1 MPSNILNTDVMF
13 PQLTGGKSTEQTI
26 YEVLNYL
33 YMLREQ
39 LRYSL
44 ANLGIENIN
53 PTSFEEIANIITE
66 PVYLQIKDEE
76 GNMASLIAE
85 VDSLSSRLT
94 DTEGNVSSLVQTT
107 TSLST
112 RMTDAEGNIGTLQVT
127 ATSLQTSV
135 SSLDGEV
142 TKITQTVNGLE
153 LSVTN
158 GEDSSVLRLMSGSAQ
173 LSSATI
179 EITGMVTFYDLSHTG
194 GEIKTVIN
202 GGNVSTGTISAINIE
217 GCNITGSIFKT
228 ILSSSGNVGG
238 EVKMYYI
245 NDVSDNYLAGG
256 LRLDSDGGNG
266 DAQYRLFLYTENVL
280 GENFALKLLAAGAM
294 SLESGSDIYII
305 ANGSGEVS
313 ISASTI
319 RLIGQVLVNGSPI
332 Q

>member
-66 PVYLQIKDEE
+66 PVYLQLKDEE

-112 RMTDAEGNIGTLQVT
+112 RMTDAEGNIGTLQLT

-135 SSLDGEV
+135 SNLDGEV

-179 EITGMVTFYDLSHTG
+179 QITGMVTFYDLEHADGTT
-194 GEIKTVIN
+194 IIN
-202 GGNVSTGTISAINIE
+202 GGNVSTGTMSAINIE
-217 GCNITGSIFKT
+217 GCNITGSTFKT

-238 EVKMYYI
+238 EIKMYYI
-245 NDVSDNYLAGG
+245 DDVSDNYLAGG

-313 ISASTI
+313 ISGSTI

>member
-66 PVYLQIKDEE
+66 PVYLQLKDEE

-127 ATSLQTSV
+127 AASLQTSV

-179 EITGMVTFYDLSHTG
+179 EITGMVTFSDLSTTG
-194 GEIKTVIN
+194 GKTVIN

-217 GCNITGSIFKT
+217 GCNITGSTFKT

-238 EVKMYYI
+238 EIKMYYI

-256 LRLDSDGGNG
+256 LRLDSDGGSG
-266 DAQYRLFLYTENVL
+266 DARYRLFLFTENVL
-280 GENFALKLLAAGAM
+280 GENFALKLDAAGAM

-313 ISASTI
+313 ISGSTI

>member
-66 PVYLQIKDEE
+66 PVYLQLKDEE

-179 EITGMVTFYDLSHTG
+179 EITGMVTFSDLSNTG
-194 GEIKTVIN
+194 GKTVIN

-238 EVKMYYI
+238 EIKMYYI
-245 NDVSDNYLAGG
+245 DDVSDNYLAGG

-313 ISASTI
+313 ISGSTI

>member
-66 PVYLQIKDEE
+66 PVYLQLKDEE

-179 EITGMVTFYDLSHTG
+179 EITGMVTFSDLSNTG
-194 GEIKTVIN
+194 GKTVIN

-217 GCNITGSIFKT
+217 GCNITGSTFKT

-238 EVKMYYI
+238 EIKMYYI

-256 LRLDSDGGNG
+256 LRLDSDGGSG
-266 DAQYRLFLYTENVL
+266 DARYRLFLFTENVL
-280 GENFALKLLAAGAM
+280 GENFALKLDAAGAM

-313 ISASTI
+313 ISGSTI

>member
-66 PVYLQIKDEE
+66 PVYLQLKDEE

-135 SSLDGEV
+135 SNLDGEV

-179 EITGMVTFYDLSHTG
+179 EITGMVTFSDLSNTG
-194 GEIKTVIN
+194 GKTVIN

-217 GCNITGSIFKT
+217 GCNITGSTFKT

-238 EVKMYYI
+238 EIKMYYI

-256 LRLDSDGGNG
+256 LRLDSDGGSG
-266 DAQYRLFLYTENVL
+266 DARYRLFLFTENVL
-280 GENFALKLLAAGAM
+280 GENFALKLDAAGAM

-313 ISASTI
+313 ISGSTI

>member
-66 PVYLQIKDEE
+66 PVYLQIKDEA

-112 RMTDAEGNIGTLQVT
+112 RMTDAEGNIGTLQLT

-179 EITGMVTFYDLSHTG
+179 EITGMVTFSDLSNTG
-194 GEIKTVIN
+194 GKTVIN

-217 GCNITGSIFKT
+217 GCNITGSTFKT

-238 EVKMYYI
+238 EIKMYYI

-256 LRLDSDGGNG
+256 LRLDSDGGSG
-266 DAQYRLFLYTENVL
+266 DARYRLFLFTENVL
-280 GENFALKLLAAGAM
+280 GENFALKLDAAGAM

-313 ISASTI
+313 ISGSTI

>member
-66 PVYLQIKDEE
+66 PVYLQLKDEE

-112 RMTDAEGNIGTLQVT
+112 RMTDAEGNIGTLQLT

-158 GEDSSVLRLMSGSAQ
+158 GEDSSVLRLMSGSTQ

-179 EITGMVTFYDLSHTG
+179 EITGMVTFSDLSNTG
-194 GEIKTVIN
+194 GKTVIN

-217 GCNITGSIFKT
+217 GCNITGSTFKT

-238 EVKMYYI
+238 EIKMYYI

-256 LRLDSDGGNG
+256 LRLDSDGGSG
-266 DAQYRLFLYTENVL
+266 DARYRLFLFTENVL
-280 GENFALKLLAAGAM
+280 GENFALKLDAAGAM

-313 ISASTI
+313 ISGSTI

>member
-66 PVYLQIKDEE
+66 PVYLQLKDEE
-76 GNMASLIAE
+76 GNMALLIAE

-112 RMTDAEGNIGTLQVT
+112 RVTDAEGNIGTLQVT

-153 LSVTN
+153 FSVTN
-158 GEDSSVLRLMSGSAQ
+158 GEDSSVLRLMSGSTQ

-179 EITGMVTFYDLSHTG
+179 EITGMVTFSDLSNTG
-194 GEIKTVIN
+194 GKTVIN

-217 GCNITGSIFKT
+217 GCNITGSTFKT

-238 EVKMYYI
+238 EIKMYYI

-256 LRLDSDGGNG
+256 LRLDSDGGSG
-266 DAQYRLFLYTENVL
+266 DARYRLFLFTENVL
-280 GENFALKLLAAGAM
+280 GENFALKLDAAGAM

>member
-66 PVYLQIKDEE
+66 PVYLQLKDEE

-142 TKITQTVNGLE
+142 SQITQTVNGLT

-158 GEDSSVLRLMSGSAQ
+158 GDESSELRLMSGSAQ

-179 EITGMVTFYDLSHTG
+179 EITGMVTFYDLSHAS
-194 GEIKTVIN
+194 GETVIN

-217 GCNITGSIFKT
+217 GCNITGSTFKT

-238 EVKMYYI
+238 EIKMYYI
-245 NDVSDNYLAGG
+245 DDVSDNYLAGG
-256 LRLDSDGGNG
+256 LRLDSDGGSG

-280 GENFALKLLAAGAM
+280 GENFALKLDAAGAM

-319 RLIGQVLVNGSPI
+319 RLIGQVLVNGNPI

>member
-66 PVYLQIKDEE
+66 PVYLQLKDEE

-142 TKITQTVNGLE
+142 SQITQTVNGLT

-158 GEDSSVLRLMSGSAQ
+158 GEESSVLRLMSGSAQ

-179 EITGMVTFYDLSHTG
+179 EITGMVTFYDLSHAG
-194 GEIKTVIN
+194 GETVIN

-217 GCNITGSIFKT
+217 GCNITGSTFKT
-228 ILSSSGNVGG
+228 ILSSSGNIGG
-238 EVKMYYI
+238 EIKMYYI

-280 GENFALKLLAAGAM
+280 GENFALKLDAAGAM

-319 RLIGQVLVNGSPI
+319 RLIGQVLVNGNPI

>member
-66 PVYLQIKDEE
+66 PVYLQLKDEE

-112 RMTDAEGNIGTLQVT
+112 RMTDAEGNIGTLQLT

-135 SSLDGEV
+135 SNLDGEV

-153 LSVTN
+153 FSVTN
-158 GEDSSVLRLMSGSAQ
+158 GEDSSVLRLMSGSTQ

-179 EITGMVTFYDLSHTG
+179 EITGMVTFSDLSNTG
-194 GEIKTVIN
+194 GKTVIN

-217 GCNITGSIFKT
+217 GCNITGSTFKT
-228 ILSSSGNVGG
+228 ILSSRGDVGG
-238 EVKMYYI
+238 EIKMYYI
-245 NDVSDNYLAGG
+245 DDVSDNYLAGG
-256 LRLDSDGGNG
+256 LRLDSDGGSG

-280 GENFALKLLAAGAM
+280 GENFALKLDAAGAM

>member
-66 PVYLQIKDEE
+66 PVYLQLKDEE

-179 EITGMVTFYDLSHTG
+179 EITGMVTCSDLSNTG
-194 GEIKTVIN
+194 GKTVIN

-217 GCNITGSIFKT
+217 GCNITGSTFKT

-238 EVKMYYI
+238 EIKMYYI

-256 LRLDSDGGNG
+256 LRLDSDGGSG
-266 DAQYRLFLYTENVL
+266 DARYRLFLFTENVL
-280 GENFALKLLAAGAM
+280 GENFALKLDAAGAM

-305 ANGSGEVS
+305 ANGNGEVS

>member
-66 PVYLQIKDEE
+66 PVYLQLKDEE

-135 SSLDGEV
+135 SNLDGEV

-158 GEDSSVLRLMSGSAQ
+158 REDSSVLRLMSGSAQ

-179 EITGMVTFYDLSHTG
+179 EITGMVTFSDLSNTG
-194 GEIKTVIN
+194 GKTVIN

-217 GCNITGSIFKT
+217 GCNITGSTFKT

-238 EVKMYYI
+238 EIKMYYI

-256 LRLDSDGGNG
+256 LRLDSDGGSG
-266 DAQYRLFLYTENVL
+266 DARYRLFLFTENVL
-280 GENFALKLLAAGAM
+280 GENFALKLDAAGAM

-313 ISASTI
+313 ISGSTI

>member
-53 PTSFEEIANIITE
+53 PMSFEEIANIITE
-66 PVYLQIKDEE
+66 PVYLQLKDEE

-112 RMTDAEGNIGTLQVT
+112 RMTDAEGNIGTLQLT
-127 ATSLQTSV
+127 ATSLQTSI

-142 TKITQTVNGLE
+142 SQITQTVNGLT

-158 GEDSSVLRLMSGSAQ
+158 GEDSSVLRLMSGSTQ

-194 GEIKTVIN
+194 GETVIN

-228 ILSSSGNVGG
+228 ILSSSGNIGG
-238 EVKMYYI
+238 EIKMYYI

-256 LRLDSDGGNG
+256 LRLDSDGGSG

-313 ISASTI
+313 ISASAI
-319 RLIGQVLVNGSPI
+319 RLIGQVLVNGNPI

>member
-66 PVYLQIKDEE
+66 PVYLQLKDEE

-112 RMTDAEGNIGTLQVT
+112 RMTDAEGNIGTLQLT

-153 LSVTN
+153 FSVTN
-158 GEDSSVLRLMSGSAQ
+158 GEDSSVLRLMSGSTQ

-179 EITGMVTFYDLSHTG
+179 EITGMVTFSDLSNTG
-194 GEIKTVIN
+194 GKTVIN

-217 GCNITGSIFKT
+217 GCNITGSTFKT

-238 EVKMYYI
+238 EIKMYYI

-256 LRLDSDGGNG
+256 LRLDSDGGSG
-266 DAQYRLFLYTENVL
+266 DARYRLFLFTENVL
-280 GENFALKLLAAGAM
+280 GENFALKLDAAGAM

-313 ISASTI
+313 ISGSTI

>member
-66 PVYLQIKDEE
+66 PVYLQLKDEE

-179 EITGMVTFYDLSHTG
+179 EITGMVTFSDLSNTDG
-194 GEIKTVIN
+194 KTVIN

-217 GCNITGSIFKT
+217 GCNITGSTFKT

-238 EVKMYYI
+238 EIKMYYI

-256 LRLDSDGGNG
+256 LRLDSDGGSG
-266 DAQYRLFLYTENVL
+266 DARYRLFLFTENVL
-280 GENFALKLLAAGAM
+280 GENFALKLDAAGAM

-313 ISASTI
+313 ISGSTI

>member
-66 PVYLQIKDEE
+66 PVYLQLKDEE

-153 LSVTN
+153 FSVTN
-158 GEDSSVLRLMSGSAQ
+158 GEDSSVLRLMSGSTQ

-179 EITGMVTFYDLSHTG
+179 EITGMVTFSDLSNTG
-194 GEIKTVIN
+194 GKTVIN

-217 GCNITGSIFKT
+217 GCNITGSTFKT
-228 ILSSSGNVGG
+228 ILSSSGNIGG
-238 EVKMYYI
+238 EIKMYYI

-256 LRLDSDGGNG
+256 LRLDSDGGSG

-280 GENFALKLLAAGAM
+280 GENFALKLDAAGAM

-319 RLIGQVLVNGSPI
+319 RLIGRVLVNGSPI

>member
-66 PVYLQIKDEE
+66 PVYLQLKDEE

-112 RMTDAEGNIGTLQVT
+112 RMTDAEGNIGTLQLT
-127 ATSLQTSV
+127 ATSLQTSI

-142 TKITQTVNGLE
+142 SQITQTVNGLE

-179 EITGMVTFYDLSHTG
+179 EITGMVTFYDLSNADG
-194 GEIKTVIN
+194 NTVIN

-228 ILSSSGNVGG
+228 ILSSSGNIGG
-238 EVKMYYI
+238 EIKMYYI
-245 NDVSDNYLAGG
+245 KDVSDNYLAGG

-266 DAQYRLFLYTENVL
+266 DAQYRLFLYTKNVL

-319 RLIGQVLVNGSPI
+319 RLIGQVLVNGNPI

>member
-66 PVYLQIKDEE
+66 PVYLQLKDEE

-142 TKITQTVNGLE
+142 TKITQTA
-153 LSVTN
+153 
-158 GEDSSVLRLMSGSAQ
+158 R
-173 LSSATI
+173 
-179 EITGMVTFYDLSHTG
+179 
-194 GEIKTVIN
+194 
-202 GGNVSTGTISAINIE
+202 
-217 GCNITGSIFKT
+217 
-228 ILSSSGNVGG
+228 
-238 EVKMYYI
+238 
-245 NDVSDNYLAGG
+245 
-256 LRLDSDGGNG
+256 R
-266 DAQYRLFLYTENVL
+266 
-280 GENFALKLLAAGAM
+280 
-294 SLESGSDIYII
+294 
-305 ANGSGEVS
+305 
-313 ISASTI
+313 
-319 RLIGQVLVNGSPI
+319 
-332 Q
+332 

>member
-66 PVYLQIKDEE
+66 PVYLQLKDEE

-179 EITGMVTFYDLSHTG
+179 EITGMVTFSDLSNTG
-194 GEIKTVIN
+194 GKTVIN

-217 GCNITGSIFKT
+217 GCNITGSTFKT

-238 EVKMYYI
+238 EIKMYYI

-256 LRLDSDGGNG
+256 LRLDSDGGSG
-266 DAQYRLFLYTENVL
+266 DARYRLFLFTENVL
-280 GENFALKLLAAGAM
+280 GENFALKLDAAGAM

-305 ANGSGEVS
+305 ANGNGEVS

>member
-66 PVYLQIKDEE
+66 PVYLQLKDEE

-158 GEDSSVLRLMSGSAQ
+158 REDSSVLRLMSGSAQ

-179 EITGMVTFYDLSHTG
+179 EITGMVTFSDLSNTG
-194 GEIKTVIN
+194 GKTVIN

-217 GCNITGSIFKT
+217 GCNITGSTFKT

-238 EVKMYYI
+238 EIKMYYI

-256 LRLDSDGGNG
+256 LRLDSDGGSG
-266 DAQYRLFLYTENVL
+266 DARYRLFLFTENVL
-280 GENFALKLLAAGAM
+280 GENFALKLDAAGAM

-305 ANGSGEVS
+305 ANGNGEVS

>member
-179 EITGMVTFYDLSHTG
+179 EITGMVTFSDLSNTG
-194 GEIKTVIN
+194 GKTVIN

>member
-112 RMTDAEGNIGTLQVT
+112 RMTDAEGNIGTLQLT

-142 TKITQTVNGLE
+142 TKITQTVNGLT

-179 EITGMVTFYDLSHTG
+179 EITGMVTFSDLSNTDG
-194 GEIKTVIN
+194 KTVIN

-245 NDVSDNYLAGG
+245 DDVSDNYLAGG

-319 RLIGQVLVNGSPI
+319 RLLGQVLVNGSPI

>member
-66 PVYLQIKDEE
+66 PVYLQLKDEE

-112 RMTDAEGNIGTLQVT
+112 RMTDAEGNIGTLQLT

-179 EITGMVTFYDLSHTG
+179 EITGMVTFSDLSNTG
-194 GEIKTVIN
+194 GKTVIN

-313 ISASTI
+313 ISGSTI

>member
-66 PVYLQIKDEE
+66 PVYLQLKDEE

-112 RMTDAEGNIGTLQVT
+112 RMTDAEGNIGTLQLT
-127 ATSLQTSV
+127 ATSLQTSI

-142 TKITQTVNGLE
+142 SQITQTVNGLT

-158 GEDSSVLRLMSGSAQ
+158 GEDSSVLRLMSGSTQ

-179 EITGMVTFYDLSHTG
+179 EITGMVTFYDLSHTS
-194 GEIKTVIN
+194 GETVIN

-228 ILSSSGNVGG
+228 ILSSSGNIGG
-238 EVKMYYI
+238 EIKMYYI

-313 ISASTI
+313 ISASAI
-319 RLIGQVLVNGSPI
+319 RLIGQVLVNGNPI

>member
-66 PVYLQIKDEE
+66 PVYLQLKDEA

-179 EITGMVTFYDLSHTG
+179 EITGMVTFYDLKHADGT
-194 GEIKTVIN
+194 TVIN

-217 GCNITGSIFKT
+217 GCNITGSTFKT

-238 EVKMYYI
+238 EIKMYYI

-256 LRLDSDGGNG
+256 LRLDSDGGSG
-266 DAQYRLFLYTENVL
+266 DARYRLFLFTENVL